1 MQCASASSSISRL
14 RVRAMV
20 DSSYQ
25 LRRLESDESSPHRA
39 RKVTLGRPT
48 STSAT
53 RRSMSCSR
61 PAAAALPDGRPVG
74 CVSRLACV
82 GSDSLFQSVVSSGVG
97 HTVTLLHAVRG
108 PAHPEMDIAVPVTLR
123 RTISRGADAR
133 SDFNTIGNS
142 PKRRMHAPAR
152 TRIVTLPLRSPRVG
166 SVRFCQVCGSGAW
179 EMVCID
185 FIIIS
190 KLHHLNHNWWW
201 RQ

>member
-14 RVRAMV
+14 GVRAMV

-25 LRRLESDESSPHRA
+25 LRRLESDDSSPHRA
-39 RKVTLGRPT
+39 TKVTLGRPT

-53 RRSMSCSR
+53 RRSMSSSR

-97 HTVTLLHAVRG
+97 HTHALTRG
-108 PAHPEMDIAVPVTLR
+108 PRPRATQRWISPYPLPCAEHDISLR
-123 RTISRGADAR
+123 TQDRS
-133 SDFNTIGNS
+133 SDFNRKYANE
-142 PKRRMHAPAR
+142 RDVRDLAR
-152 TRIVTLPLRSPRVG
+152 TRRVTAPLAACRFG
-166 SVRFCQVCGSGAW
+166 SICQVCGRGAW

-201 RQ
+201 RL

>member
-25 LRRLESDESSPHRA
+25 LRRLESDDSSPHRA

-53 RRSMSCSR
+53 RRSMSSSR

-97 HTVTLLHAVRG
+97 HTHALTRG
-108 PAHPEMDIAVPVTLR
+108 PRPRAPRDGYRRTRYPAPNDISRRTQDRILIRKEIARSEGCTLR
-123 RTISRGADAR
+123 PELALLRYRSAR
-133 SDFNTIGNS
+133 
-142 PKRRMHAPAR
+142 
-152 TRIVTLPLRSPRVG
+152 RV
-166 SVRFCQVCGSGAW
+166 SVRF
-179 EMVCID
+179 D
-185 FIIIS
+185 FARS
-190 KLHHLNHNWWW
+190 VRVHGRWCVLTS
-201 RQ
+201 